1 MISVAE
7 AETIISQHLDTS
19 AVESVPLHTAL
30 GRYLRQD
37 VLADRLLP
45 PFDRVMMDGI
55 AIAHAS
61 YAAGGTSYPISG
73 TQAAGSSQLSLSDAN
88 SCIEVMTGCALPE
101 GCDCVIP
108 VEQIEVSGN
117 TATLRNGDEHRLGQH
132 IHPAGSDGPAGEILL
147 HNGQRLG
154 PTELTIAASVGATN
168 LQVSRLP
175 RILTITTGDE
185 LVDPETTPESHQ
197 IRRSHDITLQSVI
210 GGMGLGTV
218 ESIHVRDD
226 PEALNK
232 AITGA
237 LSTHEVLI
245 LTGGISRGK
254 FDHVAPVLEEILGP
268 PHFHG
273 IAQRPGKPMAF
284 WTHSADHVSLIRAD
298 DGAAKGGGE
307 KARRLVGL
315 LDRSEAT
322 RPEGVSRLAEPANQL
337 KRLIFAL
344 PGNPV
349 SVMACTA
356 RYLIPALR
364 QMLGGSSW
372 QAPTLPAT
380 GSFKCPAH
388 FTGLVP
394 YRIRDGRIQLA
405 QPSNSGNFLALANTD
420 GVAELTGDLA
430 GKELLNH
437 PASFYPWSHHE

>member
-226 PEALNK
+226 AEALNK

-245 LTGGISRGK
+245 LTGGVSRGK

-284 WTHSADHVSLIRAD
+284 WSHGISV
-298 DGAAKGGGE
+298 
-307 KARRLVGL
+307 
-315 LDRSEAT
+315 
-322 RPEGVSRLAEPANQL
+322 
-337 KRLIFAL
+337 FAL

-394 YRIRDGRIQLA
+394 CRIRDGRIQLA
-405 QPSNSGNFLALANTD
+405 PPSNSGNFLALANTD

>member
-1 MISVAE
+1 MQNLISVAE
-7 AETIISQHLDTS
+7 AETIISKHLDTS
-19 AVESVPLHTAL
+19 AVESVPLHTAH

-55 AIAHAS
+55 AISHAR

-73 TQAAGSSQLSLSDAN
+73 TQAAGSAQLTLSDAN

-117 TATLRNGDEHRLGQH
+117 TATLRNGDEHRLGQY

-185 LVDPETTPESHQ
+185 LVDPETTPAAHQ

-226 PEALNK
+226 AEALNK

-284 WTHSADHVSLIRAD
+284 WTGSADHVSLIRAD
-298 DGAAKGGGE
+298 DGAAKGGE
-307 KARRLVGL
+307 
-315 LDRSEAT
+315 EC
-322 RPEGVSRLAEPANQL
+322 

-388 FTGLVP
+388 FTGLAP
-394 YRIRDGRIQLA
+394 CRIRDGRIQLA
-405 QPSNSGNFLALANTD
+405 PPSNSGNFLALANTD

>member
-1 MISVAE
+1 MK
-7 AETIISQHLDTS
+7 
-19 AVESVPLHTAL
+19 ESVPLHAAL

-37 VLADRLLP
+37 VLADRPLP

-61 YAAGGTSYPISG
+61 YAAGNTSFPISA
-73 TQAAGSSQLSLSDAN
+73 TQAAGSAQLTLSDAN

-185 LVDPETTPESHQ
+185 LVDPETTPAAHQ
-197 IRRSHDITLQSVI
+197 IRRSHDITLKSVI

-218 ESIHVRDD
+218 ESTHVRDD
-226 PEALNK
+226 PQALNE
-232 AITGA
+232 AITAA
-237 LSTHEVLI
+237 LSTHDIII
-245 LTGGISRGK
+245 LTGGISRGR
-254 FDHVAPVLEEILGP
+254 FDHVAPVLEKTLGP

-284 WTHSADHVSLIRAD
+284 WTHSADHVSLIGAG

-380 GSFKCPAH
+380 GSFTCPAH

-394 YRIRDGRIQLA
+394 CRIRDGRIQLVP
-405 QPSNSGNFLALANTD
+405 PSNSGNFLALANTN
-420 GVAELTGDLA
+420 GVVEIPGELA
-430 GKELLNH
+430 GKELLNQA
-437 PASFYPWSHHE
+437 ASFYPWSQHE